1 MERHFKLLLNS
12 IHSDASMEEVDRY
25 LSMLWDVLYKLRIG
39 VTGFVQDEKGVYLIA
54 QDFVLDA
61 VKNLGTVTD
70 DDFDFAEYIRD
81 MEKNYFWLIDYENVK
96 GPTLVRYQR

>member
-1 MERHFKLLLNS
+1 MERHFKLLLKS
-12 IHSDASMEEVDRY
+12 IHSDASKEEVDRY
-25 LSMLWDVLYKLRIG
+25 LSILWDVLCRLRIG

-61 VKNLGTVTD
+61 VKNFGTVVD
-70 DDFDFAEYIRD
+70 DDFDFIEYVNN
-81 MEKNYFWLIDYENVK
+81 MKENYFWLIDYENVK

>member
-1 MERHFKLLLNS
+1 MARHFKLLLKG
-12 IHSDASMEEVDRY
+12 IHSDASKEEVDRY
-25 LSMLWDVLYKLRIG
+25 LSILWEVLYELQIG

-61 VKNLGTVTD
+61 VKNFGTVVD
-70 DDFDFAEYIRD
+70 DDFDFTEYI
-81 MEKNYFWLIDYENVK
+81 KNMKEDYFWLIDYENVK